1 MSRIQTH
8 ILNKAYLLTLGLPV
22 AAYVI
27 GKTAS
32 PLNPVTVNTFTAHFL
47 SIFIEAMP
55 FLLLGTLVSGLVEA
69 FGHPEFL
76 ARLIPRTSFTRAITG
91 ALLGFV
97 FPVCECGVV
106 PVVRRLMHKGVP
118 MSVCISFLIAAP
130 IMNPVVVWSTYSA
143 FGLGP
148 VFYGRFIVA
157 SFTAICIG
165 LLASRDEEA
174 TMHTTTHKHTYH
186 STKKHPNKV
195 MRALSIGADETIEM
209 GFYLIIGCLIA
220 SALQTA
226 VPQSTLTGIGGGAV
240 ASVIVMQLLA
250 FIMSICST
258 VDAFVALGFARSFS
272 AGSLIAFLTFGPM
285 IDIKSTMMFLSAFKK
300 RTVVALM
307 ILPFILTFAAGVT
320 FNLFM
325 Q

>member
-1 MSRIQTH
+1 MMLKDRT
-8 ILNKAYLLTLGLPV
+8 YLLTLGLPV
-22 AAYVI
+22 VAYAI
-27 GKTAS
+27 GKTAG
-32 PLNPVTVNTFTAHFL
+32 PLNPATVNTFAAHFL

-69 FGHPEFL
+69 FGRPELL
-76 ARLIPRTSFTRAITG
+76 ARLIPRQSLARAATG

-118 MSVCISFLIAAP
+118 MSVCVSFLLAAP
-130 IMNPVVVWSTYSA
+130 IMNPIVVWSTYSA
-143 FGLGP
+143 FGASP

-157 SFTAICIG
+157 WVTAVCIG
-165 LLASRDEEA
+165 LLASRDERMMMHA
-174 TMHTTTHKHTYH
+174 TKNKHADH
-186 STKKHPNKV
+186 ANGKHGNNV

-220 SALQTA
+220 SGLQTA

-250 FIMSICST
+250 FVMSICST

-300 RTVVALM
+300 RTVIALL
-307 ILPFILTFAAGVT
+307 ILPFILTFAGGVI
-320 FNLFM
+320 FNLFIR
-325 Q
+325 